1 MGWPCWRSE
10 ALGPDIY
17 LCLVLWKISACVFWQ
32 WSVVSANAIKE
43 YIFACV
49 LHRIALSNWRPR
61 PVQLL
66 YLSAGRRR
74 LGAAFMIAGRNPV
87 LFLLWNHVLLSELQ
101 VWMQNKSDFL
111 KSLIFFSCYMIAV
124 YLGQSCLRFLQ
135 KHKCAVSCHGRGSTC
150 HCSSGASGALGEA
163 RSFSFIMNP
172 FSVCWHFF
180 GPFLFFLRQWSKQ
193 KEANKN

>member
-1 MGWPCWRSE
+1 MDRSE

-17 LCLVLWKISACVFWQ
+17 LCLVLWKISTCVFWQ

-49 LHRIALSNWRPR
+49 LHGTALSNWRPR

-74 LGAAFMIAGRNPV
+74 LGAALMIAGRNPV

-111 KSLIFFSCYMIAV
+111 KSLIFFFLLYDSCVFRAKLFEVFTETQMCGFMPRRRKHV
-124 YLGQSCLRFLQ
+124 PLLFWSLWGSWWGQELLIYHEPLFRLLTFLW
-135 KHKCAVSCHGRGSTC
+135 T
-150 HCSSGASGALGEA
+150 
-163 RSFSFIMNP
+163 F
-172 FSVCWHFF
+172 
-180 GPFLFFLRQWSKQ
+180 PFLS
-193 KEANKN
+193 EAVE